1 MSNPWFE
8 SVAVAQRRAKK
19 RLPPSVYAALIAGS
33 EKGVT
38 LKDNVDA
45 FDELRFAPRTAG
57 GSTPTRSTSAP
68 ARARPATTAASSISP
83 LARGSRPTTATG
95 PTGPSRSASTEAAA
109 RATAMVP

>member
-57 GSTPTRSTSAP
+57 HHAVRELSTTRS
-68 ARARPATTAASSISP
+68 SS
-83 LARGSRPTTATG
+83 
-95 PTGPSRSASTEAAA
+95 
-109 RATAMVP
+109 